1 MADPIN
7 FFAEKVI
14 FTLTGKNLTREWIRN
29 TANNEHAIA
38 GDINIIFCDDQ
49 YLRKLNRRYLFRNTL
64 TDVISFSLNEDE
76 SVISGDIFISIP
88 RVKENAKIFGQT
100 FRTELNR
107 VMIHGVLHLLGY
119 KDDTP
124 AEKSAMQRKE
134 NFYLKKLEVLAS

>member
-7 FFAEKVI
+7 FFSEKVI

-29 TANNEHAIA
+29 TANHEHAIA

-88 RVKENAKIFGQT
+88 RVKENAKIFGQA

-119 KDDTP
+119 KDDTA